1 MLEVDC
7 QEVQICFWNPGVRKG
22 GSMRATME
30 RMGNRVLYQRPLK
43 GELKLAVCEE
53 RKETKESSR
62 TQWFEPVAKRA
73 LVPRLEIAT
82 LRRETSLGG

>member
-30 RMGNRVLYQRPLK
+30 RMGNSLIPKAFEGRV
-43 GELKLAVCEE
+43 
-53 RKETKESSR
+53 ETCC
-62 TQWFEPVAKRA
+62 
-73 LVPRLEIAT
+73 L
-82 LRRETSLGG
+82 